1 MAESS
6 VLPDPASGASLI
18 ALFQKETAISLPLP
32 LPSSV

>member
-1 MAESS
+1 MTENS
-6 VLPDPASGASLI
+6 VLPDPASDASLI